1 MKDLRPAP
9 VFSSAGRSTF
19 WKARLSVGVAVIPMA
34 RLGSYLDR
42 GWAGNG
48 PLGFEV
54 FWTGPL
60 LRCVDALASDNFQG
74 KKKG

>member
-19 WKARLSVGVAVIPMA
+19 WKARLSVWVAVIPMA
-34 RLGSYLDR
+34 RLGGYLDR
-42 GWAGNG
+42 GCAGDG
-48 PLGFEV
+48 PLGLEA

-60 LRCVDALASDNFQG
+60 LRPVDALASDNFQG
-74 KKKG
+74 RKKG